1 MAQLPTSPLRRPQQH
16 EEIADYLRDEIFAGH
31 IPAGNSLP
39 SEVELCEQFNTSR
52 GPVRQAVATLRAE
65 GLLSSGRGRRSLVLS
80 NTRTETFEE
89 ILSNTSWIYRM
100 GKEPGQVVAEFGL
113 RRAGDEVAA
122 KLGIDASAEVFAVR
136 RTRSADGEPL
146 VDEELYFNSAVA
158 DAVAKVDTEEQSIHR
173 ELVRTGADFNNISRA
188 FTIEQADAELAKRLG
203 INAGQPVIITELK
216 ALTHNGEII
225 EYAVHRYRADLVSF
239 GLNNVRGHSSPL
251 WFEVETVIH

>member
-1 MAQLPTSPLRRPQQH
+1 MAQSPTGPLRRPQQH

-31 IPAGNSLP
+31 IPAGESLP

-100 GKEPGQVVAEFGL
+100 GKEPGEVVEEFGVSP
-113 RRAGDEVAA
+113 ADEKIAECM
-122 KLGIDASAEVFAVR
+122 GIDSGDDVFSVR
-136 RTRSADGEPL
+136 RVRTADGEPI
-146 VDEELYFNSAVA
+146 VAEEIAF
-158 DAVAKVDTEEQSIHR
+158 DASLAETIQGIDTSEESIHR
-173 ELVRTGADFNNISRA
+173 ELIRAGTDFNNISRA
-188 FTIEQADAELAKRLG
+188 FTVERADEATAAKLG
-203 INAGQPVIITELK
+203 LEPGAPVLVIKIK
-216 ALTHNGEII
+216 AYTHNGKILSI
-225 EYAVHRYRADLVSF
+225 ARDVYRTESLHF

-251 WFEVETVIH
+251 WFQVESSIQ

>member
-1 MAQLPTSPLRRPQQH
+1 MAQLPSGPLRRPQQH

-31 IPAGNSLP
+31 IPAGESLP

-100 GKEPGQVVAEFGL
+100 GKNPGQRVDRFEMVTLSPE
-113 RRAGDEVAA
+113 DAA
-122 KLGIDASAEVFAVR
+122 KLGLTEGERALVVE
-136 RTRSADGEPL
+136 RTHTADDEP
-146 VDEELYFNSAVA
+146 VVYETLYFHPDLA
-158 DAVAKVDTEEQSIHR
+158 DAVREVDTEDQSIHR
-173 ELVRTGADFNNISRA
+173 ELVRGGVDFNNISRA
-188 FTIEQADAELAKRLG
+188 FTIEQADAAVAERLEIAQG
-203 INAGQPVIITELK
+203 APYLKVEIK
-216 ALTHNGEII
+216 ALTHNGTPM
-225 EYAVHRYRADLVSF
+225 EYAVHRYRADQLSF

-251 WFEVETVIH
+251 WFEIESHIH

>member
-1 MAQLPTSPLRRPQQH
+1 MAQLPTGPLRRPQQH

-31 IPAGNSLP
+31 IPAGESLP

-100 GKEPGQVVAEFGL
+100 GKNPGQDVVRFEPAEADAEVAEQ
-113 RRAGDEVAA
+113 
-122 KLGIDASAEVFAVR
+122 LGVKEGTEVFVVE
-136 RTRSADGEPL
+136 RTRTADDEPVVYETLYFHPDLADGVRE
-146 VDEELYFNSAVA
+146 
-158 DAVAKVDTEEQSIHR
+158 VDTADLSIHR
-173 ELVRTGADFNNISRA
+173 ELVRAGVDFNNISRS
-188 FTIEQADAELAKRLG
+188 FTIEQADEAVAERLAVD
-203 INAGQPVIITELK
+203 AGAPYLRVQVK
-216 ALTHNGEII
+216 ALTHNGSAI
-225 EYAVHRYRADLVSF
+225 EYAVHCYRADKLSF

-251 WFEVETVIH
+251 WFEIESHIH

>member
-1 MAQLPTSPLRRPQQH
+1 MAQLPTGPLRRPQQH

-31 IPAGNSLP
+31 IPAGESLP

-100 GKEPGQVVAEFGL
+100 GKNPGQVVDHFGMTP
-113 RRAGDEVAA
+113 ADADIAA
-122 KLGIDASAEVFAVR
+122 KLGVAEGAEVLLVDR
-136 RTRSADGEPL
+136 VRSADDDPL
-146 VDEELYFNSAVA
+146 VSETIYFHPDLAEGVQL
-158 DAVAKVDTEEQSIHR
+158 VDTEDQSIHR
-173 ELVRTGADFNNISRA
+173 ELVRGGVDFNNISRT
-188 FTIEQADAELAKRLG
+188 FNIEKADKDLAAKLG
-203 INAGQPVIITELK
+203 IAEGDPVIVVEVK
-216 ALTHNGEII
+216 ALTHNGSPM
-225 EYAVHRYRADLVSF
+225 EYAVHRYRGDKVSF

-251 WFEVETVIH
+251 WFEIDTQIH

>member
-1 MAQLPTSPLRRPQQH
+1 MAQSPTGPLRRPQQH

-31 IPAGNSLP
+31 IPAGESLP

-100 GKEPGQVVAEFGL
+100 GKEPGEVVEEFRVSPADEKIAECM
-113 RRAGDEVAA
+113 
-122 KLGIDASAEVFAVR
+122 GIDSGDDVFIVR
-136 RTRSADGEPL
+136 RVRTADGEPI
-146 VDEELYFNSAVA
+146 VAEEIAF
-158 DAVAKVDTEEQSIHR
+158 DASLAETIQGIDTSEESIHR
-173 ELVRTGADFNNISRA
+173 ELIRAGADFNNISRA
-188 FTIEQADAELAKRLG
+188 FTIEQADADVAGKLG
-203 INAGQPVIITELK
+203 IAEGAPVLRVKIK
-216 ALTHNGEII
+216 ALTHNGDVLEA
-225 EYAVHRYRADLVSF
+225 AVHTFRVDKLSF

-251 WFEVETVIH
+251 WFQTESEIR

>member
-1 MAQLPTSPLRRPQQH
+1 MAQLPTGPLRRPQQH

-31 IPAGNSLP
+31 IPAGQSLP
-39 SEVELCEQFNTSR
+39 SEVELCEQFKTSR

-113 RRAGDEVAA
+113 RPAGEQVGA
-122 KLGIDASAEVFAVR
+122 KFGTGASAEVFAVR

-146 VDEELYFNSAVA
+146 VDEELYFHHSLA
-158 DAVAKVDTEEQSIHR
+158 DTVEKVDTEEQSIHR
-173 ELVRTGADFNNISRA
+173 ELVRAGADFNNISRA

-203 INAGQPVIITELK
+203 IKAGEPVIVTELK
-216 ALTHNGEII
+216 ALTHNGELM